1 MKRKLV
7 TVLMGGP
14 DAEREVSI
22 QSGTAVANALEQ
34 SNKYEVRKIVL
45 DTPSA
50 KDIEIIQADVIFPV
64 LHGPFG
70 EGGPLQK
77 LLEDAGK
84 IFVGADSQSSSVAMD
99 KIATKQIAVELEIK
113 TPEWCVISED
123 TPCTIEPPLVLK
135 PINDGSSYDVALC
148 FTKKEIEVALE
159 RLLQNRTDVLAE
171 KYVGGRELTVGII
184 GKKLLPII
192 EIIPPKDIKTYDYEA
207 KYEREDT
214 RFIIAPQL
222 PNNSCNKTATTLYN
236 HMGIRDI
243 ARVDFIL
250 NESGA
255 WLLEINTMP
264 GFTNHSLIPMAARHI
279 GVEMPELCS
288 SLVEFASSRRVK
300 C

>member
-1 MKRKLV
+1 MNKKLV

-14 DAEREVSI
+14 DAEREISI

-34 SNKYEVRKIVL
+34 SQKYEVRKVVL

-50 KDIEIIQADVIFPV
+50 KDIENIQADVIFPV

-84 IFVGADSQSSSVAMD
+84 IFVGANSQSSSIAMD
-99 KIATKQIAVELEIK
+99 KIATKQIAVELDIK
-113 TPEWCVISED
+113 TPEWCVISEEV
-123 TPCTIEPPLVLK
+123 PCTIEPPLVLK

-148 FTKKEIEVALE
+148 FTKKEFEVALE
-159 RLLQNRTDVLAE
+159 RLLQNRTHVLAE
-171 KYVGGRELTVGII
+171 KYVEGRELTVGII

-214 RFIIAPQL
+214 RFIVAPEL
-222 PNNSCNKTATTLYN
+222 PKNTCDKSATTLYN

-264 GFTNHSLIPMAARHI
+264 GFTNHSLIPMAARNI